1 MSTPT
6 PTAQPMAPH
15 GLSDPSAQP
24 LSQSWRRALIAL
36 GVVMLGIFLLYLA
49 TGSAM
54 VGIWWRSGTFAHA
67 FIVPPISLW
76 LIWRQREWLATMAP
90 RPQPWVL
97 LPMALLAAGWLA
109 GDLVVVNSV
118 TQLALVAM
126 LVLAVP
132 LVLGLRVA
140 RAITFPLLF
149 VFFCV
154 PIGEFLLPILM
165 EGTADFTV
173 AALTFTGIPVY
184 REGLM
189 FVIPS
194 GSWSVVEACSGVRYL
209 IASLMVGTLF
219 AYLNYTTAWRR
230 AAFIGVA
237 IIVPILA
244 NWLRAYMIVMIGHLS
259 SNRLAVGV
267 DHLIYGWVF
276 FGLVIMVMFVV
287 GARWAE
293 PEVTAQERAAARPS
307 SQHDVAVAWPS
318 WALTV
323 VAGLVVVGLSVVA
336 KTQLDRESLGAAAP
350 RLQLPSD
357 LPGGWVGNDSPVA
370 DWTPHFEQPSTSA
383 ERSYTQA
390 GSTVGVKIFYYRS
403 QTYESKLVSSNNT
416 LVQSED
422 KTWNRTA
429 LPAVELDIGGTK
441 TRLDASRLSASP
453 SIVRAANLPLLVW
466 QTYWIDGQLMTSDHR
481 AKLRTALSRVSGRGD
496 DGATIVLF
504 AKGDDEQQTAA
515 LLTRFT
521 QSQLPA
527 LVAELGNTSARR

>member
-1 MSTPT
+1 MSTPI
-6 PTAQPMAPH
+6 PTAQPMPPH
-15 GLSDPSAQP
+15 ALSDPSAQL
-24 LSQSWRRALIAL
+24 LSLSWRRALLSL
-36 GVVMLGIFLLYLA
+36 GVVMLGIVLLYLP

-90 RPQPWVL
+90 RPQPWML

-118 TQLALVAM
+118 TQLAFVAM

-140 RAITFPLLF
+140 SAITFPLLF

-173 AALTFTGIPVY
+173 AALSFTGIPVY

-237 IIVPILA
+237 IIAPIVA

-276 FGLVIMVMFVV
+276 FGLVIMVMFVI

-307 SQHDVAVAWPS
+307 TQHGAVAWS
-318 WALTV
+318 GWAFTV
-323 VAGLVVVGLSVVA
+323 AAALVVVGLSVVA
-336 KTQLDRESLGAAAP
+336 KAQLDRDSLAAAAP
-350 RLQLPSD
+350 SLRLPAD
-357 LPGGWVGNDSPVA
+357 LPGGWVGHDDPVA

-390 GSTVGVKIFYYRS
+390 GNTVGVKIFYYRS

-429 LPAVELDIGGTK
+429 LPAVELDVGGAK
-441 TRLDASRLSASP
+441 TRLEASRLSASP
-453 SIVRAANLPLLVW
+453 SIVRAVNLPLLVW

-496 DGATIVLF
+496 DGATVVLF

-515 LLTRFT
+515 LLARFT

-527 LVAELGNTSARR
+527 LVAELGITSARR